1 MSKKK
6 GGKKAPKKDQED
18 DDSTERLFK
27 LYKKKWGELQWNT
40 SKALMAKFMD
50 DEVEDIDKIHIWDEI
65 GWQGVKALMQSLKA
79 VDYQH
84 CKSLRLW
91 KTGWE
96 DEGVRAIWDWLM
108 TNSTVQ
114 MLELLENKITPL
126 GWDFIGRIL
135 VPQSPSAITVLKLD
149 HNDIGS
155 EGVANLTKGLT
166 TNKNL
171 EELSLTYC
179 NIDAEGARPLFE
191 VLIYTKSGLKRLNL
205 TGNHLR
211 NEGII
216 ELLRGVSAAKVLEQF
231 NIADNQF
238 GDDQDVMQAFK
249 FWMTRNLTL
258 KHYDIKFNSIG
269 DDGVKYL
276 IEILNEATHVCDV
289 EISERVTQ
297 EILKEF
303 KEKCKENKGKKK
315 GKKGKKGGKKGKKK
329 K

>member
-1 MSKKK
+1 MAGKKK
-6 GGKKAPKKDQED
+6 GKKAPKKDEEPEE
-18 DDSTERLFK
+18 STEKLFK
-27 LYKKKWGELQWNT
+27 LYKKKCTELQCST
-40 SKALMAKFMD
+40 SKALMAKFLD
-50 DEVEDIDKIHIWDEI
+50 DDVEDIDKIHIWDEI
-65 GWQGVKALMQSLKA
+65 GWQGVKALIESLKA

-91 KTGWE
+91 KTGCE
-96 DEGVRAIWDWLM
+96 DEGVRSIIDWLSG
-108 TNSTVQ
+108 NSTVQ

-126 GWDFIGRIL
+126 GCDFISRIC
-135 VPQSPSAITVLKLD
+135 VPESPSGITILKLD

-155 EGVANLTKGLT
+155 DGIINLSQGLIM
-166 TNKNL
+166 NKNL

-179 NIDAEGARPLFE
+179 NIEADGARAIFDF
-191 VLIYTKSGLKRLNL
+191 LIYTKSGLKKLNL

-216 ELLRGVSAAKVLEQF
+216 QVLRGVSCNKLLEQF

-238 GDDQDVMQAFK
+238 GEEDEVLQAFK
-249 FWMTRNLTL
+249 FCMTRNKTLT
-258 KHYDIKFNSIG
+258 HYDIKFNAIM

-276 IEILNEATHVCDV
+276 TEVLLEASHVWDV

-303 KEKCKENKGKKK
+303 KER
-315 GKKGKKGGKKGKKK
+315 
-329 K
+329 